1 MKTLK
6 TPLATA
12 LTILTLTGCSDD
24 RPVVLIAARATVVQ
38 QSSTRNYR
46 CGRGGYSICTEPL
59 APSVHFMY
67 DGKPIY
73 HEVKSDFDL
82 RGFRH
87 WGCYWLRVAVSDS
100 ERLELKTVISEAPT
114 QACP

>member
-1 MKTLK
+1 M
-6 TPLATA
+6 
-12 LTILTLTGCSDD
+12 
-24 RPVVLIAARATVVQ
+24 
-38 QSSTRNYR
+38 
-46 CGRGGYSICTEPL
+46 
-59 APSVHFMY
+59 H

-87 WGCYWLRVAVSDS
+87 WGCYWLRVAVSDTGWF
-100 ERLELKTVISEAPT
+100 ELKTVISDAPE